1 MDKREQ
7 EAAELL
13 LSQKDTFIMSWNR
26 ADGWYV
32 VNDGCSTLKRDT
44 MYTGGL
50 EGLYEVV
57 MEEDRELLHSYLQKL
72 RSMLQ
77 SSTSEQDSGEESKR
91 QSVSLHLKNAADT
104 WDYYRINSYIGDGLP
119 ERVVCMIRRM
129 SAEEVYRTQ
138 LAKGITNDKNPEYFA
153 NEAAGLLER
162 FPDKKF
168 ALIQFDVERFKVINE
183 QYGEETGD
191 ALLAYFVEKMKML
204 CTETQFYVR
213 LSADVF
219 MMITSYETEE
229 GLMELIRYLNGELL
243 GYQNIP
249 YRLVFGVCPVTDRTA
264 KIRRYGDGAA
274 FARRSIKGNALK
286 FMEFYREDM
295 RRRAAERKF
304 VEDNMEKALQE
315 GQFVMY
321 LQPKYSISGNHIVGA
336 EALARWKHP
345 DKGLI
350 SPACFIP
357 AFEENGFVVK
367 LDRYIWE
374 QACKAIRRWID
385 QGITPLPVSVNV
397 SRRHL
402 KDGTFVDVLD
412 ALVEQYRIP
421 KGYLEIEITE
431 TIDENQSAEYIRK
444 LGEHGYRL
452 LMDDFGSGYS
462 SLNMLK
468 DTPFDVIKIDRG
480 FLQDF
485 MGSGRGQEIVRYTI
499 QMTHA
504 IGLDLVAEGVETKD
518 QAEFLSDCGCDIA
531 QGFYYAKPMPLE
543 DFNKKMEMARKP

>member
-1 MDKREQ
+1 MIAMDGRKM
-7 EAAELL
+7 EAAQIL
-13 LSQKDTFIMSWNR
+13 LSDRGTFMMGWNR
-26 ADGWYV
+26 KNGWAV
-32 VNDGCSTLKRDT
+32 VNEGCPSLDKAALREK
-44 MYTGGL
+44 GL
-50 EGLYEVV
+50 EGLPEIVLPG
-57 MEEDRELLHSYLQKL
+57 DKELCRGYQEKITGRLEAAAQNLAEFQRVSVDLRL
-72 RSMLQ
+72 RSA
-77 SSTSEQDSGEESKR
+77 DGEWIFYTVE
-91 QSVSLHLKNAADT
+91 T
-104 WDYYRINSYIGDGLP
+104 CIGRDVP
-119 ERVVCMIRRM
+119 ERMLVMIREM
-129 SAEEVYRTQ
+129 SAEEIYRAK
-138 LAKGITNDKNPEYFA
+138 LARNITNDKNPEYFSE
-153 NEAAGLLER
+153 EAEALMQK
-162 FPDKKF
+162 FPEKQF

-191 ALLAYFVEKMKML
+191 AMLSFFIEKLRLVCSDKQL
-204 CTETQFYVR
+204 YVR

-219 MMITSYETEE
+219 MLITAYEQDLEII
-229 GLMELIRYLNGELL
+229 ELIERINRGLL
-243 GYQNIP
+243 GYRDIP
-249 YRLVFGVCPVTDRTA
+249 YRLVFGVCKITDPAEKLRH
-264 KIRRYGDGAA
+264 YGDGAA
-274 FARRSIKGNALK
+274 FARQSVKGNALQYIGY
-286 FMEFYREDM
+286 YRSDM
-295 RRRAAERKF
+295 REKANSRKF
-304 VEDNMEKALQE
+304 VEDNMEKALRE

-336 EALARWKHP
+336 EALARWNHP
-345 DKGLI
+345 ERGLI

-367 LDRYIWE
+367 LDQYIWE
-374 QACKAIRRWID
+374 QACKAIRNWID
-385 QGITPLPVSVNV
+385 QGIPPLPVSVNV

-412 ALVEQYRIP
+412 ALVDKYQIP

-431 TIDENQSAEYIRK
+431 TIDENQSAEYIQR

-468 DTPFDVIKIDRG
+468 DTPFDVIKIDRE

>member
-1 MDKREQ
+1 M
-7 EAAELL
+7 
-13 LSQKDTFIMSWNR
+13 MGWNR
-26 ADGWYV
+26 KDGWAV
-32 VNDGCSTLKRDT
+32 VNEGCPSLDKAALREK
-44 MYTGGL
+44 GL
-50 EGLYEVV
+50 EGLPEIVLSG
-57 MEEDRELLHSYLQKL
+57 DKELCRGYQEKITGRLEAAAQGLAEFQRVSIDLRL
-72 RSMLQ
+72 RSA
-77 SSTSEQDSGEESKR
+77 EGEWIFYTVE
-91 QSVSLHLKNAADT
+91 T
-104 WDYYRINSYIGDGLP
+104 CIGGDVP
-119 ERVVCMIRRM
+119 ERMLVMIREM
-129 SAEEVYRTQ
+129 SAEEIYRTK
-138 LAKGITNDKNPEYFA
+138 LARNITNDKNPEYFSE
-153 NEAAGLLER
+153 EAEALMQK
-162 FPDKKF
+162 FPEKQF

-191 ALLAYFVEKMKML
+191 AMLSFFIEKLRLVCSDKQL
-204 CTETQFYVR
+204 YVR

-219 MMITSYETEE
+219 MLITAYEQDLEII
-229 GLMELIRYLNGELL
+229 ELIERINRGLL
-243 GYQNIP
+243 GYRDIP
-249 YRLVFGVCPVTDRTA
+249 YRLVFGVCKITDPTE
-264 KIRRYGDGAA
+264 KLRRYGDGAA
-274 FARRSIKGNALK
+274 FARQSVKGNALQYVGY
-286 FMEFYREDM
+286 YRSDM
-295 RRRAAERKF
+295 REKANSRKF

-336 EALARWKHP
+336 EALARWNHP
-345 DKGLI
+345 ERGLI

-367 LDRYIWE
+367 LDQYIWE
-374 QACKAIRRWID
+374 QACKAIRNWID
-385 QGITPLPVSVNV
+385 QGIPPLPVSVNV

-412 ALVEQYRIP
+412 ALVDKYQIP

-431 TIDENQSAEYIRK
+431 TIDENQSAEYIQR

-543 DFNKKMEMARKP
+543 DFNKKMEMA

>member
-1 MDKREQ
+1 MV
-7 EAAELL
+7 
-13 LSQKDTFIMSWNR
+13 WNR
-26 ADGWYV
+26 ADGWAI
-32 VNDGCSTLKRDT
+32 VNDGCCTLRRNKVCDE
-44 MYTGGL
+44 GL
-50 EGLYEVV
+50 EGLYETV
-57 MEEDRELLHSYLQKL
+57 MTEDRELFQGYLQVLQK
-72 RSMLQ
+72 MLQ
-77 SSTSEQDSGEESKR
+77 EAAEQDGEAETMR
-91 QSVSLHLKNAADT
+91 QSVSLHMKSVEGS
-104 WDYYRINSYIGDGLP
+104 WEYYRIESYIGTGLP
-119 ERVVCMIRRM
+119 ERMACVIRRM

-138 LAKGITNDKNPEYFA
+138 LAKSITNDKNPEYFA
-153 NEAAGLLER
+153 NEAAGLMER

-168 ALIQFDVERFKVINE
+168 ALIQFDVERFKVFNE

-191 ALLAYFVEKMKML
+191 DLLAYFVEKMKML
-204 CTETQFYVR
+204 CRETQFYVR

-219 MMITSYETEE
+219 MMITDYETKED
-229 GLMELIRYLNGELL
+229 LTELIRYLNGELL
-243 GYQNIP
+243 GYRNIP
-249 YRLVFGVCPVTDRTA
+249 YRLVFGVCPITDRTA
-264 KIRRYGDGAA
+264 KIRRYGDGAT

-286 FMEFYREDM
+286 FVEFYQEDM
-295 RRRAAERKF
+295 RRKATDRKF

-321 LQPKYSISGNHIVGA
+321 LQPKYSISGNRIVGA
-336 EALARWKHP
+336 EALARWNHP
-345 DKGLI
+345 EKGLI

-357 AFEENGFVVK
+357 AFEENGFVIK

-374 QACKAIRRWID
+374 QACKTIRRWID

-402 KDGTFVDVLD
+402 KDGIFVDVLD
-412 ALVEQYRIP
+412 ALVEQYQIP

-431 TIDENQSAEYIRK
+431 TIDENQSAEHIRK

-499 QMTHA
+499 QMTQA

-543 DFNKKMEMARKP
+543 DFNKKMEMA